1 MSFSASVVRL
11 VPLGRALP
19 LHHLFPAIRMRGA
32 PIRNHLQKYKYT
44 TYKKIKLSIFNINI
58 NVLYYLQVMV
68 QSQRHGPGILLAHLL
83 PKDGAIVSDDVMDAR
98 LVVHATMRFL
108 QLVVATTFALPS
120 YPALHLRKSCV
131 QR

>member
-19 LHHLFPAIRMRGA
+19 LHHLLLAIRMRGA

-58 NVLYYLQVMV
+58 KVLYYLQVPV
-68 QSQRHGPGILLAHLL
+68 QSQRRGPSILLAHLL

-98 LVVHATMRFL
+98 LIVHATMSFL
-108 QLVVATTFALPS
+108 QLVVVTTSALPS
-120 YPALHLRKSCV
+120 YPASHLRKSCL